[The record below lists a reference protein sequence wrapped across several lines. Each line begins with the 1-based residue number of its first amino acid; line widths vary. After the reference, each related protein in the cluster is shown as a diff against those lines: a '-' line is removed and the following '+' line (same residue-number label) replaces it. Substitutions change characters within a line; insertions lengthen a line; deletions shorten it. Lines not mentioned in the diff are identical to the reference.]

1 MRPPPPTLLPPLLLM
16 LSGFGAAAPPAD
28 SLAQLPAPG
37 NLKVHLYNA
46 QQALSWEPVSLDSD
60 PRPVVYQVQYKYS
73 TSSNWYDVNKEDSKV
88 DCTNLTGTECD
99 FTANSLSEGFP
110 RRFNISLR
118 VRAKLGGLVSAWATA
133 PWFEHYRNA
142 TIGPP
147 ENIRVTPEEGSLII
161 RLSAPFDVPATEAY
175 FVYCVYYWEKA
186 GAKQVTRP
194 FRSNFITLNDLKPLR
209 VYCFQVKAELFLTK
223 ENISRPGHLSNISCC
238 ETAADASVKLQQDFL
253 AAGTTFLVLSV
264 VVGSCLF
271 LVLRYR
277 GLVKHWFHSPPRIP
291 SQIEEYLK
299 DPAQPILD
307 ALDKDSSPKDDTWDS
322 VSVVTFPENEQEGSP
337 QSTLNQSA
345 GPSHQPTEGVLCAKE
360 AATCLS
366 GLDGAT

>member
-1 MRPPPPTLLPPLLLM
+1 MRPPPPTLLPPLLLL

-88 DCTNLTGTECD
+88 DCTNLTRTECD

-118 VRAKLGGLVSAWATA
+118 VRAKLGGLISAWATA

-161 RLSAPFDVPATEAY
+161 RLSAPFDVPASEAY
-175 FVYCVYYWEKA
+175 FVYYVYYWEKT
-186 GAKQVTRP
+186 GDKQLLMLVPQVTDP
-194 FRSNFITLNDLKPLR
+194 FESNFITLNDLKPLR
-209 VYCFQVKAELFLTK
+209 VYCFQVQAKLILTK
-223 ENISRPGHLSNISCC
+223 ENISRPGHLSNISCSK
-238 ETAADASVKLQQDFL
+238 TAADASVKLQQDIL
-253 AAGTTFLVLSV
+253 AAATTFLVLSV

-271 LVLRYR
+271 LVLKYR
-277 GLVKHWFHSPPRIP
+277 GLVKHWFHSPPSIP

-307 ALDKDSSPKDDTWDS
+307 ALDKDSSPKEDTWDS
-322 VSVVTFPENEQEGSP
+322 VSVVTFPENEQEGTP
-337 QSTLNQSA
+337 QSSWNQNA
-345 GPSHQPTEGVLCAKE
+345 DPSHQPTEGVL
-360 AATCLS
+360 
-366 GLDGAT
+366 